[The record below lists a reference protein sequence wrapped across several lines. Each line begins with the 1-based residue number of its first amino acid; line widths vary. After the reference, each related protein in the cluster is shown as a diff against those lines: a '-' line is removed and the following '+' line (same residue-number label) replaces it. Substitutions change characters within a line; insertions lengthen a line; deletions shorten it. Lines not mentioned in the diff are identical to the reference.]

1 MEKENKN
8 LHSENQKFRLKNVSS
23 KLPAA
28 AATAASKVEVKVVSH
43 KKNSTAATS
52 NSSHTPSSDHTPDS
66 GIRTRQGS
74 SGPESEVNF
83 LVFSPRASIC
93 VVAKLST
100 QCGSWES
107 EEQNFSGC
115 QYLQFLP
122 LSFLYRYL
130 KQIRNFL

>member
-23 KLPAA
+23 KLPA

-83 LVFSPRASIC
+83 LVFTTCLDLRSGLDFCQTFIS
-93 VVAKLST
+93 L
-100 QCGSWES
+100 WES
-107 EEQNFSGC
+107 EKQNA
-115 QYLQFLP
+115 
-122 LSFLYRYL
+122 
-130 KQIRNFL
+130 

>member
-28 AATAASKVEVKVVSH
+28 AATAANKVEVKVVSH
-43 KKNSTAATS
+43 KKNSSTAATS

-74 SGPESEVNF
+74 SGPESEVKF
-83 LVFSPRASIC
+83 LGFHHV
-93 VVAKLST
+93 
-100 QCGSWES
+100 
-107 EEQNFSGC
+107 
-115 QYLQFLP
+115 LQLDLRIGLDFC
-122 LSFLYRYL
+122 
-130 KQIRNFL
+130 

>member
-1 MEKENKN
+1 MEKENKT

-28 AATAASKVEVKVVSH
+28 ATTAASKVEVKVVSH
-43 KKNSTAATS
+43 KKNSSSTAATS

-83 LVFSPRASIC
+83 RVFTTCLDLR
-93 VVAKLST
+93 
-100 QCGSWES
+100 
-107 EEQNFSGC
+107 SGLDFC
-115 QYLQFLP
+115 
-122 LSFLYRYL
+122 
-130 KQIRNFL
+130 

>member
-28 AATAASKVEVKVVSH
+28 ATTAASKVEVKVVSH
-43 KKNSTAATS
+43 KKNSSSTAAAS

-83 LVFSPRASIC
+83 LVFTTCFDLR
-93 VVAKLST
+93 
-100 QCGSWES
+100 G
-107 EEQNFSGC
+107 G
-115 QYLQFLP
+115 
-122 LSFLYRYL
+122 
-130 KQIRNFL
+130 

>member
-1 MEKENKN
+1 MNKMEKENKN

-28 AATAASKVEVKVVSH
+28 ATTAANKVEVKVVSH
-43 KKNSTAATS
+43 KKKNSSTAATS

-83 LVFSPRASIC
+83 LGFQFSPRAWIS
-93 VVAKLST
+93 AKLSS
-100 QCGSWES
+100 QRG
-107 EEQNFSGC
+107 N
-115 QYLQFLP
+115 
-122 LSFLYRYL
+122 
-130 KQIRNFL
+130 